1 VYPDPGGQKASGS
14 GGSGSGT
21 LKNALFFLFHSVT
34 SLGRK
39 LVRVTPDRSS
49 LLIKSRPPRL
59 VCSECEDFDE
69 RPAVAIDLLD
79 EVLFD
84 MMRFSLVVDEI

>member
-1 VYPDPGGQKASGS
+1 MFP
-14 GGSGSGT
+14 
-21 LKNALFFLFHSVT
+21 LLMMLFFFLFHRVT
-34 SLGRK
+34 SLGLK

-79 EVLFD
+79 EVPVPSDQRCGTVNIF
-84 MMRFSLVVDEI
+84 